1 MDLASEHS
9 RPFSI
14 YVIEHPN
21 RRHNDSLSPPI
32 HFRYEKQQAILAAL
46 SARNARRA
54 CSAKP
59 VRRPLTGS
67 VSNKSVPIADRDF
80 FNLSTSQNCQ
90 TVYKERSSAVRRSA
104 SSVSEPL
111 NRMIRCAHIKSK
123 TDHTE
128 CFVPVSVTSTVSPG
142 KMNCTVL
149 YRPVQYSHEDCLVYG
164 F

>member
-1 MDLASEHS
+1 MLGALAL
-9 RPFSI
+9 
-14 YVIEHPN
+14 PN
-21 RRHNDSLSPPI
+21 RFAVLSPGLSPI
-32 HFRYEKQQAILAAL
+32 NLFRLRTGISSTYRPRKT
-46 SARNARRA
+46 ARQYTRRG
-54 CSAKP
+54 
-59 VRRPLTGS
+59 VRPS
-67 VSNKSVPIADRDF
+67 
-80 FNLSTSQNCQ
+80 
-90 TVYKERSSAVRRSA
+90 RSA